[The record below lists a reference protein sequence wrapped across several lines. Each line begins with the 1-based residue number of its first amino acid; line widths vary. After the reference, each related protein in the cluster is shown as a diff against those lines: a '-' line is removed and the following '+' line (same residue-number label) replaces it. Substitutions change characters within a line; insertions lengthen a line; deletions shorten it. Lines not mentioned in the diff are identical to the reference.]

1 MVSCTVCE
9 APIGSHR
16 LQCPNRVKTDTKK
29 TLYCICYE
37 YRITPGVWGCDK
49 LYMHG
54 DNIEEVRLQYFR
66 SNTPETMRH
75 IRIVGIAPA
84 IGYFVDDTKGNE
96 LSL

>member
-1 MVSCTVCE
+1 MVSCIECE
-9 APIGSHR
+9 ETNGNHKT
-16 LQCPNRVKTDTKK
+16 QCPNRIKTDTKR

-37 YRITPGVWGCDK
+37 YRIRPGVWGCDK

-54 DNIEEVRLQYFR
+54 GNAGDVRLQFFR
-66 SNTPETMRH
+66 TDAPETMRH

-84 IGYFVDDTKGNE
+84 IGYFVDDKKGNE